1 MKAIF
6 FVEIE
11 GIRFYKTD
19 TFWSKS
25 KDFTNAKVHTDSED
39 DKRRFFAPLIERLKP
54 YKKFEHSDDEFD
66 KIKKWIGALYG
77 YQKVIKEVSDGWTLS
92 KDSELSDPVYLRII
106 DSVNK
111 FGDVD
116 SSDAKIVIRN
126 RLINDIF
133 NEKD

>member
-39 DKRRFFAPLIERLKP
+39 DKRRFFAPLIE
-54 YKKFEHSDDEFD
+54 S
-66 KIKKWIGALYG
+66 
-77 YQKVIKEVSDGWTLS
+77 VIS
-92 KDSELSDPVYLRII
+92 
-106 DSVNK
+106 
-111 FGDVD
+111 
-116 SSDAKIVIRN
+116 N
-126 RLINDIF
+126 RLFLHLSPDYKIF
-133 NEKD
+133 AIKNTKDVKNSLKELVEKV